1 MIKAIMAAD
10 EDWGIGKAGTLPWS
24 KNSEDLLH
32 FKNKTLGHVVVM
44 GSGTWN
50 DPAFPKPL
58 PGRSN
63 VIITRSP
70 GLAQSGI
77 SLFTAAPLFISGDI
91 LDVIKDIDKSIEQDV
106 WIIGGAS
113 IFEQCLPIIEEFHV
127 TRIKGTYNCDVLFKV
142 PDWYKVV
149 SQHVGSEN
157 SYFVYRKSP

>member
-1 MIKAIMAAD
+1 M
-10 EDWGIGKAGTLPWS
+10 TQP
-24 KNSEDLLH
+24 
-32 FKNKTLGHVVVM
+32 
-44 GSGTWN
+44 
-50 DPAFPKPL
+50 
-58 PGRSN
+58 
-63 VIITRSP
+63 
-70 GLAQSGI
+70 GI
-77 SLFTAAPLFISGDI
+77 SLFTAASLFISGDI

-127 TRIKGTYNCDVLFKV
+127 ARIKGTYNCDVLFKV

>member
-10 EDWGIGKAGTLPWS
+10 EDWGIGRNGTLPWP

-32 FKNKTLGHVVVM
+32 FKNKTIGHVVVM

-70 GLAQSGI
+70 QLTPSGD
-77 SLFTAAPLFISGDI
+77 SSFTPAPLIISGDI
-91 LDVIKDIDKSIEQDV
+91 LEAIKNIDSTSEQDV

-113 IFEQCLPIIEEFHV
+113 IFGQCLPIIEEFHV
-127 TRIKGTYNCDVLFKV
+127 TRIKGTYQCDVLFKV
-142 PDWYKVV
+142 PD
-149 SQHVGSEN
+149 
-157 SYFVYRKSP
+157 

>member
-1 MIKAIMAAD
+1 MAAD
-10 EDWGIGKAGTLPWS
+10 EDWGIGKNGTLPWP
-24 KNSEDLLH
+24 KNREDLLH

-70 GLAQSGI
+70 GLTQSGVGLFAGA
-77 SLFTAAPLFISGDI
+77 SLVISGDI
-91 LDVIKDIDKSIEQDV
+91 LEAIKNIDSTSEQDV

-113 IFEQCLPIIEEFHV
+113 IFSQCLPIIEEFHV
-127 TRIKGTYNCDVLFKV
+127 TRIKGTYQCDELFKV
-142 PDWYKVV
+142 PDWYSVV
-149 SQHVGSEN
+149 SQHNGSEN
-157 SYFVYRKSP
+157 SYFTYRKNP

>member
-10 EDWGIGKAGTLPWS
+10 EDWGIGKNGTLPWP
-24 KNSEDLLH
+24 KNKEDLLH
-32 FKNKTLGHVVVM
+32 FKNKTIGHVVVM

-70 GLAQSGI
+70 GLTQGGV
-77 SLFTAAPLFISGDI
+77 SLFAGASLFISGDI
-91 LDVIKDIDKSIEQDV
+91 LETIQDIDKSIEQDV

-113 IFEQCLPIIEEFHV
+113 IFGQCLPIIEEFHV
-127 TRIKGTYNCDVLFKV
+127 TRIKGTYECDVLFKV

-149 SQHVGSEN
+149 SHQDGSEN
-157 SYFVYRKSP
+157 SYFVYRKNP